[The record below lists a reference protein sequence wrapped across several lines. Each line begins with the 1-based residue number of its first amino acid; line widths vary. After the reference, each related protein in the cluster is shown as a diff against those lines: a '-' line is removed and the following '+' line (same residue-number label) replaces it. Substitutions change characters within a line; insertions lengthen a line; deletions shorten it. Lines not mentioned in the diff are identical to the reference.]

1 MIKVTVASIET
12 RENSGIGKLTGKPYH
27 MIMQNAY
34 AHTFGKDGKP
44 NPYPEKIELILD
56 VDSQSKMPR
65 VYPVGEY
72 QLHPASL
79 YVGKYGLEVA
89 PKLVALKA

>member
-1 MIKVTVASIET
+1 MIKVTVASIQT
-12 RENSGIGKLTGKPYH
+12 RENSGNSKVTGKPYH
-27 MIMQNAY
+27 MFLQNAY

-44 NPYPEKIELILD
+44 NPYPEKIELVLD
-56 VDSQSKMPR
+56 VDSQTKLPA
-65 VYPVGEY
+65 VYPVGDY

-79 YVGKYGLEVA
+79 YVGKYGLEVS